1 MTLQDKLMNP
11 SKAYESPGHVLLDKG
26 LTHDEKRKVLDAWRM
41 DAERLADSSN
51 EGMSGGEENR
61 LREVAL
67 AQQQLDA
74 LVSD

>member
-11 SKAYESPGHVLLDKG
+11 SKGYDSPGHVLLDNG
-26 LTHDEKRKVLDAWRM
+26 LTHDEKRKVLDAWRL

-51 EGMSGGEENR
+51 EGMGGGEDSR